1 MITLI
6 QILLV
11 VAVAAI
17 VLYPLLRYRG
27 QQAYRETRF
36 EAKQRSVAERKER
49 LYGTIV
55 DLDFDRDAGKI
66 SAEDHARMRDEAMR
80 EVLAVLA
87 EEDALLARAP
97 VPIGGRIPPAPPA
110 VPGGDSV
117 ERLIEE
123 YKRKRAQSVEATQ
136 A

>member
-1 MITLI
+1 MILLV
-6 QILLV
+6 QILLAL
-11 VAVAAI
+11 AVAAI

-27 QQAYRETRF
+27 QRAYRESTF
-36 EAKQRSVAERKER
+36 EAKHRSITERKER

-55 DLDFDRDAGKI
+55 DLDFDRDAGKL

-87 EEDALLARAP
+87 EEEAHLGRAP
-97 VPIGGRIPPAPPA
+97 AHAGGSAAPAAGAAPGHDA
-110 VPGGDSV
+110 VEG
-117 ERLIEE
+117 LIEE
-123 YKRKRAQSVEATQ
+123 YKRKRAQAMEATQ

>member
-11 VAVAAI
+11 VTVAAI

-36 EAKQRSVAERKER
+36 EAKQRSIAERKER

-97 VPIGGRIPPAPPA
+97 VPIGGRIPAA

>member
-1 MITLI
+1 MI
-6 QILLV
+6 QLLQV
-11 VAVAAI
+11 LLAVAVVAI

-27 QQAYRETRF
+27 QRAYRESAF
-36 EAKQRSVAERKER
+36 EAKQRSIAERKER

-87 EEDALLARAP
+87 EEEALHGRAP
-97 VPIGGRIPPAPPA
+97 VPAAGRAAPAAGQDA
-110 VPGGDSV
+110 VEG
-117 ERLIEE
+117 LIEE
-123 YKRKRAQSVEATQ
+123 YKRKRAQAMEATE